1 MNVTVVNPAV
11 VGSVASSTVNNIG
24 SVTAIPVAPPVPLNV
39 TSIGCIGKKFLP
51 LAITSTDEIVPAAL
65 TLADNSAKIPSG
77 PAGDVS
83 NTFGGEA
90 ALYPDPPS
98 VIFMLRMVLIGC
110 VRIPL

>member
-90 ALYPDPPS
+90 ALYPDPPF
-98 VIFMLRMVLIGC
+98 VTFILRIVLIGC